1 MIHTRRHHESHTK
14 TPTLHGTPD
23 HRRQHDRAR
32 QKTRARLYVTE
43 SATCIDWDEDTILGV
58 GDYIVTDADGRLV
71 GVHDGTELLQNYIIQ
86 ETP

>member
-1 MIHTRRHHESHTK
+1 MRVTPRRLPFTATQITADNIVALAKKHE
-14 TPTLHGTPD
+14 
-23 HRRQHDRAR
+23 RE
-32 QKTRARLYVTE
+32 LYVTE

-58 GDYIVTDADGRLV
+58 GDYIVTDADDKLV